1 MELDNLTKE
10 ELIDLLIN
18 KPKTSESQ
26 LRAVNKYR
34 LNNLDKVKETQ
45 QKYYEK
51 NKEKIIE
58 RSKLA
63 MKSKL
68 ADPNIR
74 LNYNLKQVEKRK
86 KNKQIGDLLY
96 SA

>member
-96 SA
+96 SV

>member
-74 LNYNLKQVEKRK
+74 LNYNLKQAEKRK

-96 SA
+96 SV

>member
-10 ELIDLLIN
+10 ELIALLIN

-34 LNNLDKVKETQ
+34 INNLDRVKETQ

-63 MKSKL
+63 MKHKL
-68 ADPNIR
+68 EDPTAR

-86 KNKQIGDLLY
+86 NKQISDLLY
-96 SA
+96 SV

>member
-10 ELIDLLIN
+10 ELIDLLSN

-86 KNKQIGDLLY
+86 KKQIGELLY
-96 SA
+96 SV